1 MSVDDLA
8 IDVGLAVN
16 TDEYDVFVACVQNI
30 LDCGCKY
37 NEETMDNIIQKC
49 QTSKLDIAAQVIR
62 ECRQPAQMYRKSRS
76 HKKWWETYQSK
87 SQRIRKY
94 RSPERRSPERRSS
107 ERRSS
112 ERRSSERR
120 SSECRSP
127 ERRIPMNLEFKPE
140 PKKMNLEFKKKSTV
154 KYVRRYHVG
163 LVVPRRPSVSG
174 QVRRLFDM
182 FAPHKNFGAAK
193 EDQTIVIGHNM
204 NIVARHLTMN
214 IVARLRIETD
224 VPHHLPKTS

>member
-62 ECRQPAQMYRKSRS
+62 ECRQPAQLYRKSRS

-94 RSPERRSPERRSS
+94 RSS

-120 SSECRSP
+120 SSECRSSERRSP

-154 KYVRRYHVG
+154 KYEEIPRWPGRAASPIRQRPSSPPLRYVRTPQKFRRDQRRPDNRYRSQHEHRRSSSHYEHRRSSSYRDRRPPSPPQRHRKRRRY
-163 LVVPRRPSVSG
+163 
-174 QVRRLFDM
+174 
-182 FAPHKNFGAAK
+182 
-193 EDQTIVIGHNM
+193 
-204 NIVARHLTMN
+204 
-214 IVARLRIETD
+214 
-224 VPHHLPKTS
+224 